1 MVTILGWV
9 KRLAARASRWKRRTT
24 SADVT
29 ISGRMSLSAMALPS
43 MTWVARYT
51 APMAPLTEEALDPVF
66 TGQGPSAEPFLG
78 RQLVLEDAAVVGAE
92 PLAHHELPATGGAGA
107 HLAWDYRIQL
117 R

>member
-1 MVTILGWV
+1 
-9 KRLAARASRWKRRTT
+9 
-24 SADVT
+24 
-29 ISGRMSLSAMALPS
+29 MALPS